1 MELHYPLEKQF
12 PLTQAFGMTP
22 WSAAYRQYGL
32 AGHNGVDFGCPAG
45 TLVLAADDGTVER
58 TDQAAGGYGLHV
70 ILRHSWGISL
80 YAHLEGL
87 FAQAG
92 TTVRRGQPIARS
104 GSSGNSTG
112 PHLHFEIR
120 PDGEAVDNGYNGAV
134 DPLPFITAEGGTAEV
149 ESHPSGAGWTVT
161 ADIGL
166 NLRQTPSLVG
176 DRLGVLLVG
185 TPVAISAEQGD
196 WRCVTVS
203 GWVHGAYL
211 ARSIPA
217 GTLVPAG
224 DNEGGRHGAV

>member
-1 MELHYPLEKQF
+1 MELHYPLEKQY
-12 PLTQAFGMTP
+12 PLTQAFGITP
-22 WSAAYRQYGL
+22 WSAAYQPYGL
-32 AGHNGVDFGCPAG
+32 AGHSGVDIGCPAG

-87 FAQAG
+87 FAQTG

-112 PHLHFEIR
+112 LHLHFEIR
-120 PDGEAVDNGYNGAV
+120 PDGEVQDNGYNGAV
-134 DPLPFITAEGGTAEV
+134 DPLPFIPGVDGISPAEAN
-149 ESHPSGAGWTVT
+149 PAGAGWTVT

-166 NLRQTPSLVG
+166 NLRRAPSLDG
-176 DRLGVLLVG
+176 GRLGVLLEG
-185 TPVAISAEQGD
+185 TPVVVSAEQGD
-196 WRCVTVS
+196 WRCVTVC

-211 ARSIPA
+211 ARSA
-217 GTLVPAG
+217 SL
-224 DNEGGRHGAV
+224 DSDEGGKHGTV